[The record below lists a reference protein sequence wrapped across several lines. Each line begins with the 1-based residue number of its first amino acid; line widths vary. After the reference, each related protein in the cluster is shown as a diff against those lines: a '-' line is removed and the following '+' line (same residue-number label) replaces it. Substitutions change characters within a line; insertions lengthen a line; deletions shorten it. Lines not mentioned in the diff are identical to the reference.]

1 MNGMSVEAVF
11 KFVANNPPSAL
22 IAGGILFAVLSV
34 ITAPFDPS
42 STEFL
47 RGYAPWMIGG
57 GFILQVVWL
66 VLRAL

>member
-1 MNGMSVEAVF
+1 MSVEVVF
-11 KFVANNPPSAL
+11 EFIAENPPTAL
-22 IAGGILFAVLSV
+22 IAGGILFLVLSV
-34 ITAPFDPS
+34 FTSPFDPS

-57 GFILQVVWL
+57 GFILQVIWL